1 MTATGQLRTPLRIEE
16 YAETRTSDGGVADA
30 WSVTRTVWARL
41 QGLRGRE
48 LFSAQQI
55 NPQTSHK
62 VTIRYCKGLTSN
74 ARLVDIASSRI
85 FNIESV
91 VDIEDRHQFM
101 QLLCTEVAG

>member
-1 MTATGQLRTPLRIEE
+1 MSIGRMRTPLRIQE
-16 YAETRTSDGGVADA
+16 YVETRTSDGGIAEA
-30 WSVTRTVWARL
+30 WSTTQNVWGRV

-62 VTIRYCKGLTSN
+62 VTIRYSKGLTSN
-74 ARLVDIASSRI
+74 ARLVDPSSSRI

-101 QLLCTEVAG
+101 ELICTEVAG

>member
-1 MTATGQLRTPLRIEE
+1 MSVGQMRTPLRIEE
-16 YAETRTSDGGVADA
+16 SVETRTSDGGITQS
-30 WSVTRTVWARL
+30 WSVLQTVWARL

-48 LFSAQQI
+48 LFSAKQI

-74 ARLVDIASSRI
+74 ARLVDVGSSRI

-91 VDIEDRHQFM
+91 VDIEDRHQWM
-101 QLLCTEVAG
+101 ELMCTEVAG

>member
-1 MTATGQLRTPLRIEE
+1 MTVGQMRTPLRIEQQT
-16 YAETRTSDGGVADA
+16 ETRTADGGVAES
-30 WSVTRTVWARL
+30 WTLTQTVWARL

-62 VTIRYCKGLTSN
+62 VTIRYCRGLDSG
-74 ARLVDIASSRI
+74 ARIVSVDSGRV

-91 VDIEDRHQFM
+91 IDIDDRHKFM
-101 QLLCTEVAG
+101 ELLCTEVG

>member
-1 MTATGQLRTPLRIEE
+1 MTIGQMRTPLRIED
-16 YAETRTSDGGVADA
+16 YAESRTSDGGVSEA
-30 WSVTRTVWARL
+30 WAVTQTVWARL

-62 VTIRYCKGLTSN
+62 VTIRFCRGLTSN
-74 ARLVDIASSRI
+74 SRLVDVASSRI

-91 VDIEDRHQFM
+91 VDIEDRHKFM
-101 QLLCTEVAG
+101 ELLCTEVAG